1 MNIPAVPVLTMSD
14 ARPDLLPIDADL
26 TDQGF
31 LTALVGLVYEGLLEP
46 VPWFSILDWVRRR
59 VTSNATGLVLRPAS
73 MEEPAFAINSN
84 SRGTRISSNVYGS
97 FYYYS
102 LDTFRHLPPDQVLT
116 VEEWLGEETYLNGDF
131 YNEYYLP
138 RDIRYVMG
146 ADIYTDDETECRIR
160 VCRAPDVGPFSA
172 ENKAL
177 LQLLVPHFKRAV
189 QLYFRL
195 CQIDTERKLYA
206 NTLNQIRLGS
216 ILLDDAG
223 KIMTCNE
230 VAAEI
235 LSRRDGIWEQE
246 GSLQVSPTTQG
257 RRLQVLLDKALEDRK
272 RPTPSV
278 TEAVFMPRKA
288 GHQNLSV
295 LIKSIPRV
303 ERGDGKRRPA
313 VEVFLRDPEQR
324 APPSRDTLSKLFKL
338 TPAEAALCASLAA
351 GNNINEACSAL
362 GITRNTA
369 KSRLKSIFGKTGATR
384 QSHLVSIL
392 LDTIATL

>member
-1 MNIPAVPVLTMSD
+1 MSN
-14 ARPDLLPIDADL
+14 AEPDSLPIDADL
-26 TDQGF
+26 SDPNA
-31 LTALVGLVYEGLLEP
+31 LAALVGLVYEGLLEP
-46 VPWFSILDWVRRR
+46 VPWFSILDWLRRR
-59 VTSNATGLVLRPAS
+59 LHSNATGVVLRPAS
-73 MEEPAFAINSN
+73 MDEPAFAINSN
-84 SRGTRISSNVYGS
+84 SRGTRISSNIYGS
-97 FYYYS
+97 FYYYF
-102 LDTFRHLPPDQVLT
+102 LDTFRHLPPEQVLT
-116 VEEWLGEETYLNGDF
+116 VEEWLGEETFLNGDF
-131 YNEYYLP
+131 YHEYYVP
-138 RDIRYVMG
+138 RDIRYAMG
-146 ADIYTDDETECRIR
+146 ADFYTDDETECRIR
-160 VCRAPDVGPFSA
+160 VCRSPDAGPFTA

-177 LQLLVPHFKRAV
+177 LQLLVSHFKRSV

-206 NTLNQIRLGS
+206 NTLNRIQLGS
-216 ILLDDAG
+216 ILLDDTG
-223 KIMTCNE
+223 KIMTRND

-257 RRLQVLLDKALEDRK
+257 RRLQVLLNKALEDRK
-272 RPTPSV
+272 RPIPSV

-313 VEVFLRDPEQR
+313 VEVFLRDPEQKTC
-324 APPSRDTLSKLFKL
+324 PSQDTLSKLFNL
-338 TPAEAALCASLAA
+338 TPAEATLCASLAA

-369 KSRLKSIFGKTGATR
+369 KSRLKSIFSKTGATR

-392 LDTIATL
+392 LDTIAAL